1 MLLGQLG
8 RLRGGEVG
16 AGCWSTTCQ
25 QRKGTSLG
33 SVSVNSGNGTAGPPR
48 RGSTQGRPTASSPFP
63 SHVPASAL
71 TEKINIRVL
80 DPFTIKPLDR
90 KLILDSAR
98 ATKGRI
104 LTVEDHYYEGEGPR
118 QRARA
123 AGAGEPGRRLDTP
136 PLALP
141 WEDQLWPRKHRAV
154 LRAAGPGHPANSQGL
169 DSLPRSLPPRI
180 PATQEASN
188 ESHLTA
194 KSGKKVACVPG
205 VVVQNQTGKAIHH
218 CCLLRPYRAV
228 LHNPRHLL
236 PTGEGMGLD
245 SGDKDR
251 RHVWAYEKKVV
262 IDS

>member
-8 RLRGGEVG
+8 RLLGGGVG

-33 SVSVNSGNGTAGPPR
+33 GVSVNSGNGIAGPPH

-123 AGAGEPGRRLDTP
+123 AGAGKPGRRLDTP
-136 PLALP
+136 PL
-141 WEDQLWPRKHRAV
+141 
-154 LRAAGPGHPANSQGL
+154 S
-169 DSLPRSLPPRI
+169 
-180 PATQEASN
+180 
-188 ESHLTA
+188 
-194 KSGKKVACVPG
+194 
-205 VVVQNQTGKAIHH
+205 
-218 CCLLRPYRAV
+218 
-228 LHNPRHLL
+228 
-236 PTGEGMGLD
+236 
-245 SGDKDR
+245 
-251 RHVWAYEKKVV
+251 
-262 IDS
+262 